1 MVLENAPTEC
11 PSMNH
16 ETIVEYI
23 KFRASKAGVP
33 VTNLNGENVKDESR
47 ENILAIGGW
56 NAPGNVKQFASA
68 ISAIHNAR
76 KQSGQYQDE
85 CRDCV
90 AVFGETEKGCQ
101 RHYSVPR
108 IERIGTF

>member
-1 MVLENAPTEC
+1 M
-11 PSMNH
+11 SH

-33 VTNLNGENVKDESR
+33 VTALSGENVKDESG

-56 NAPGNVKQFASA
+56 NSPVNVKQFASA

-76 KQSGQYQDE
+76 KQSGQYQDK

-90 AVFGETEKGCQ
+90 ALFGETGKGCR
-101 RHYSVPR
+101 RHYSLPR
-108 IERIGTF
+108 FERIGTCLLSREPKA